1 MSIEDVE
8 FMKKHS
14 LKQNYTF
21 IIDSRFRNK
30 DIYPEPNNYQITFDQ
45 PFKNVFGI
53 EILDITVP
61 KTMYNVDVDANKLII
76 YINTTKNPIQDYDN
90 MAVGLIWKN
99 YGLEKPDNS
108 IEIINYILA
117 DRLKTN
123 NVSGLEWIIDNNINL
138 LESIEIINE
147 SLENILKIKTILT
160 NQDLIE
166 INIDN
171 FKKNNYI
178 KINDNY
184 YRPKNY
190 FSFDEFN
197 NFNISNLSIN
207 NYIKVINPL
216 KWIKTYYIDNNSKK
230 IFNINLSNDLVN
242 TNIFTSIDQY
252 DINNLRSYNI
262 SPILDLS
269 LKSYLNWY
277 YVGDNINNIDDIDI
291 LVWENIGEHK
301 IKNGT
306 EIFND
311 KLKDNLSNNKN
322 KFTEEDI
329 LEFNL
334 NNIKNNTYIF
344 ANNNYYKPKSN
355 LNIGSEWINLGYEIP
370 SIGIEYLNI
379 NLTNEIF
386 KRYNF
391 EDNINFSNIELNL
404 FEFSFDIDYDDYI
417 KVPIGKRWISV
428 GINPANISDGNTP
441 IYLLNENNF
450 KNLDKFNYFKNKILT
465 ALTSNNIDIFEFT
478 NEELIDLEI
487 KDLKPT
493 SYIIIGSLHWIPSV
507 TYYKSK
513 GIWLNNFILSNKLNE
528 KYNNEY
534 GLNWKYL
541 GNIKPEFGT
550 EIYNNILKNYLNSKN
565 DILLTNQQFNQ
576 LNLNKNSFLFNNY
589 ILGYDN
595 ISYYT
600 LNNFNIDENVWNT
613 EINIDINNLNIEN
626 FIKFNNKIFK
636 IVPSYYY
643 SPEIFYY
650 KPDDYI
656 NINNVNDYNT
666 LLDIFFEKFEIIFPI
681 GNYNIN
687 KLILAINN
695 EFSKIN
701 QLIKN
706 RSFFN
711 NRFIDNND
719 NFELLLKCQG
729 NSNPAD
735 LTNILKFECK
745 RKIIFNMNLS
755 TCDETL
761 GFYSRVS
768 TESKFLDD
776 LYFKRININNNK
788 NFNKFY
794 HSIYNDNT
802 NKENIISP
810 GIIYLIGSK
819 YIILKCPEIEEHLY
833 GSLSYSKNTIGLAK
847 IRTSHWGLNEETN
860 SFYNLKLREF
870 HPIGKLAKIT
880 LKFENADGSLYDFR
894 GVNHDIIFAIHYY
907 SPKQNFTIEESIANP
922 EYKMNF
928 MEYKYTPS
936 DIEDSDSSDNDNNYS
951 KINSIETYKHFENKY
966 NNFNFNNG
974 YET

>member
-30 DIYPEPNNYQITFDQ
+30 EEYPEPNNYQITFDQ

-76 YINTTKNPIQDYDN
+76 YINTTKNPIEDYDS

-99 YGLEKPDNS
+99 NGLEKPENS
-108 IEIINYILA
+108 IEITNYILA

-123 NVSGLEWIIDNNINL
+123 YVSGLEWIIDNNIIFS
-138 LESIEIINE
+138 ESIEIINE
-147 SLENILKIKTILT
+147 TLENILKIKTILT

-178 KINDNY
+178 KINDDY

-190 FSFDEFN
+190 FSFNEWI

-207 NYIKVINPL
+207 NYIKVVNPL
-216 KWIKTYYIDNNSKK
+216 KWIKTYDINNNSNK
-230 IFNINLSNDLVN
+230 IFNIKLSNDLIN
-242 TNIFTSIDQY
+242 TNTFSSIDEY
-252 DINNLRSYNI
+252 NVNNLRSYNI

-291 LVWENIGEHK
+291 LVWENIGENK
-301 IKNGT
+301 IKNGI

-322 KFTEEDI
+322 KFTEE
-329 LEFNL
+329 EFNL
-334 NNIKNNTYIF
+334 INIENIKNNTYIF
-344 ANNNYYKPKSN
+344 ADNNYYKPKSN
-355 LNIGSEWINLGYEIP
+355 LNIGTKWKNVGYEIP
-370 SIGIEYLNI
+370 SIGSEYSNI
-379 NLTNEIF
+379 KLANQIF
-386 KRYNF
+386 KKYEIN
-391 EDNINFSNIELNL
+391 NIIEFTNNELNL
-404 FEFSFDIDYDDYI
+404 YDFSFNIDYDDYI
-417 KVPIGKRWISV
+417 KVPIGQRWISI
-428 GINPANISDGNTP
+428 GINPVNISVNE
-441 IYLLNENNF
+441 LNELNETNFENIEGFNFFKQKLSENENDNVNFTEIEFNN
-450 KNLDKFNYFKNKILT
+450 L
-465 ALTSNNIDIFEFT
+465 NI
-478 NEELIDLEI
+478 IDL
-487 KDLKPT
+487 KTT
-493 SYIIIGSLHWIPSV
+493 SYIVIESLYWIPTPS
-507 TYYKSK
+507 YYKSE
-513 GIWLNNFILSNKLNE
+513 GIWLNNFILANKLNE

-541 GNIKPEFGT
+541 GNIKPEFGN
-550 EIYNNILKNYLNSKN
+550 EIYNNKLKIYLNSIN
-565 DILLTNQQFNQ
+565 DILLTIEQFND
-576 LNLNKNSFLFNNY
+576 LNFNKNSFLFNNY
-589 ILGYDN
+589 ILGNDN

-600 LNNFNIDENVWNT
+600 LNNFNINETVWNT
-613 EINIDINNLNIEN
+613 EIGNDINELNIEN
-626 FIKFNNKIFK
+626 FIKFENKIFK

-650 KPDDYI
+650 KPNDYI
-656 NINNVNDYNT
+656 DINNLNDYNT
-666 LLDIFFEKFEIIFPI
+666 LLEIFFEKFEIILPI

-706 RSFFN
+706 RSVIN

-719 NFELLLKCQG
+719 YFELLLKCQG

-735 LTNILKFECK
+735 LTNILKFESK
-745 RKIIFNMNLS
+745 RKLIFNMNLS

-794 HSIYNDNT
+794 HSIYNNDT

-847 IRTSHWGLNEETN
+847 IRTSHWGLNEEKN

-928 MEYKYTPS
+928 MDYKYSPS

-951 KINSIETYKHFENKY
+951 KINSIEKYKHFENKY